1 MRLFALAEAQPG
13 EAMDWNAKL
22 DWAEEVYTMLVV
34 LPVPVIGVAV
44 LWYLAPR
51 LYRRRL
57 AARNAAQL
65 PAADVVTTV
74 ISGKTAAERT

>member
-1 MRLFALAEAQPG
+1 
-13 EAMDWNAKL
+13 MDWNAKL

-44 LWYLAPR
+44 LGLLAPR

-57 AARNAAQL
+57 AARNAAQT
-65 PAADVVTTV
+65 PAADVVTTA

>member
-1 MRLFALAEAQPG
+1 MRLFRLAEAQPG

-44 LWYLAPR
+44 LWYLAPW

-57 AARNAAQL
+57 AASDAAQV
-65 PAADVVTTV
+65 PAADAVTAP
-74 ISGKTAAERT
+74 ISGKTAVERT